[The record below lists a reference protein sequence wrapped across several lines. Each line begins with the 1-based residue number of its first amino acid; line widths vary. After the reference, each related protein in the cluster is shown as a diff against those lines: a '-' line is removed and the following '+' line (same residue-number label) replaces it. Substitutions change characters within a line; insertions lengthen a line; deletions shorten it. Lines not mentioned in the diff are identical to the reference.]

1 VRLVGA
7 LLVVFAAALLWN
19 ASRPR
24 ISRTEV
30 ITAVVLNIGW
40 VVGSAVLIVD
50 GPLTLIGNLAV
61 AAVAAAVLLFAVL
74 EIIGLRRSEPVTA

>member
-1 VRLVGA
+1 
-7 LLVVFAAALLWN
+7 
-19 ASRPR
+19 
-24 ISRTEV
+24 
-30 ITAVVLNIGW
+30 

-74 EIIGLRRSEPVTA
+74 EVIGLRRAEPVTA